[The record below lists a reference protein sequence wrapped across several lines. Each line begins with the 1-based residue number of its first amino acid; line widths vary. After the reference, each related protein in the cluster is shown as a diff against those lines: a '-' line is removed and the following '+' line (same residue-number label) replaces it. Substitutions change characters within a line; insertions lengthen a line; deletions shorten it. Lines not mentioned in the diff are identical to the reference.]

1 MLNYYY
7 SGSGINNAAFDTEEM
22 LIESVKACEFRLLS
36 CYKSYV
42 QYAEWWLSYSSA
54 LNKDITILFD
64 SGAFTAWNKGSEVT
78 LDQLCTIYYDLMM
91 KNFTAHKNIWLINL
105 DKIPGSPGRTAD
117 AAEMAECE
125 RISDYNYKVLVKE
138 FGNRVLP
145 VYHQGENKKR
155 LDEVV
160 SMSKY
165 ICVSPRNDLPE
176 NQRVTWSK
184 EVHALLPADTQT
196 HGLAA
201 TGIKMMTQVP
211 WYSVD
216 SASWLFAA
224 SNGSVSICLNGKL
237 KLVAVSEKST
247 NRHTEEQHYSTMPRL
262 TQLAIDKR
270 FEKYGLTFEDLSK
283 SYGKRML
290 VIIHETNYW
299 LKHHHQFNLLKQET
313 MFDL

>member
-7 SGSGINNAAFDTEEM
+7 SGSGINAAAFDTEEM
-22 LIESVKACEFRLLS
+22 LIQSVEACEFRLLS

-42 QYAEWWLSYSSA
+42 QYAEWWLAYSRGC
-54 LNKDITILFD
+54 NKNITLLFD

-78 LDQLCTIYYDLMM
+78 LNELRDIYYKLMLA
-91 KNFTAHKNIWLINL
+91 NYGDHKNIWLINL

-117 AAEMAECE
+117 ASEMSECE
-125 RISDYNYKVLVKE
+125 KISDYNYNVLVKD
-138 FGNRVLP
+138 FGERVLP

-155 LDEVV
+155 LSEII
-160 SMSKY
+160 SMSNY
-165 ICVSPRNDLPE
+165 ICISPRNDLPE

-184 EVHALLPADTQT
+184 EVHSLLPKTTLT

-211 WYSVD
+211 WHSVD

-237 KLVAVSEKST
+237 KLLAVSEKNN
-247 NRHTEEQHYSTMPRL
+247 NRYTEEQHYSTMPAITRSE
-262 TQLAIDKR
+262 IDKR
-270 FEKYGLTFEDLSK
+270 FARYGFTFDELSK

-290 VIIHETNYW
+290 LIIYETNHW
-299 LKHHHQFNLLKQET
+299 LKTYHKFNLLKQESL
-313 MFDL
+313 FDL